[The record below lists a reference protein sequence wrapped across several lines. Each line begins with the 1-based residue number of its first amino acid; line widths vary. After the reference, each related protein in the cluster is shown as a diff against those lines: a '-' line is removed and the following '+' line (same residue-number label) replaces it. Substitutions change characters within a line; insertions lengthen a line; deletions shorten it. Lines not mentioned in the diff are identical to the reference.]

1 MFGAGFL
8 RTPDL
13 FPARHSG
20 ESWGREEVVLD
31 LPGGPYRFSGLSGE
45 QMAAVRHRFGGL
57 CRAGMPGGPGIVASR
72 LFRVAAGDFLEID
85 ARGWE
90 YGVDLDF
97 APDGVRMAGLRLMGR
112 LDWRPDLTGALWTS
126 EEGER
131 FAGIFENFFRALVAY
146 RLQEQGGVVVHSAG
160 LVRDGGAFLF
170 LGRSGAGKTTVS
182 RLGLEHGAA
191 VLSDDLNALQPGAE
205 GAELEKLPFTGDLGD
220 SGAAAARHPLRALF
234 RLEKSEE
241 DRLVPLS
248 LAQAVACLLVCS
260 PFLNVDPYRREGL
273 IATLLRLLSGPGA
286 VPGFAL
292 RFSLGGG
299 FWSILAEKWPGSME
313 IAS

>member
-1 MFGAGFL
+1 MFGSTFL

-20 ESWGREEVVLD
+20 ESWGSEAVVLD
-31 LPGGPYRFSGLSGE
+31 IPGGPYRFSGLSAR
-45 QMAAVRHRFGGL
+45 QAAAVRHRFGAL
-57 CRAGMPGGPGIVASR
+57 CQAGGTANVESR
-72 LFRVAAGDFLEID
+72 LFRVAADDFLEID

-112 LDWRPDLTGALWTS
+112 LDWRPGLTGALWTS
-126 EEGER
+126 EEGEL

-146 RLQEQGGVVVHSAG
+146 RLLEQGGVVVHSAG
-160 LVRDGGAFLF
+160 VVRDGGAFLF

-182 RLGLEHGAA
+182 RLGLERGAT
-191 VLSDDLNALQPGAE
+191 VLSDDLNALQPGPE
-205 GAELEKLPFTGDLGD
+205 GAELEKLPFTGDLGSD
-220 SGAAAARHPLRALF
+220 LGEAGAPAARYPLRALF
-234 RLEKSEE
+234 RLEKSDE
-241 DRLVPLS
+241 DRLIPLS
-248 LAQAVACLLVCS
+248 RAEAVACLLACS
-260 PFLNVDPYRREGL
+260 PFLNVDPYRREEL
-273 IATLLRLLSGPGA
+273 IANLLRLLA
-286 VPGFAL
+286 PGFAL

-299 FWSILAEKWPGSME
+299 FWSILAGKWPGSME

>member
-1 MFGAGFL
+1 MFGATFL

-20 ESWGREEVVLD
+20 ESWGHEAVTLD
-31 LPGGPYRFSGLSGE
+31 LPGGPYRFSGLSAA
-45 QMAAVRHRFGGL
+45 QAAAVRHRFGGR
-57 CRAGMPGGPGIVASR
+57 CRAGGTGTVESR
-72 LFRVAAGDFLEID
+72 LFRVAVDDFLEID

-112 LDWRPDLTGALWTS
+112 LDWRPGLTGALWTS
-126 EEGER
+126 EEGEL

-146 RLQEQGGVVVHSAG
+146 RLLEQGGVVVHSAG
-160 LVRDGGAFLF
+160 IVRDGGAFLF

-182 RLGLEHGAA
+182 RLGLERGAT
-191 VLSDDLNALQPGAE
+191 VLSDDLNALQPGAA
-205 GAELEKLPFTGDLGD
+205 GAELEKLPFTGDLGGDLGD
-220 SGAAAARHPLRALF
+220 SGAPAARYPLRALF
-234 RLEKSEE
+234 RLEKSGE
-241 DRLVPLS
+241 DRLIPLS
-248 LAQAVACLLVCS
+248 RAEAVACLLACS
-260 PFLNVDPYRREGL
+260 PFLNVDPYRREDL
-273 IATLLRLLSGPGA
+273 IATLLRLLA
-286 VPGFAL
+286 PGFAL

-299 FWSILAEKWPGSME
+299 FWSILAGKWPGSME